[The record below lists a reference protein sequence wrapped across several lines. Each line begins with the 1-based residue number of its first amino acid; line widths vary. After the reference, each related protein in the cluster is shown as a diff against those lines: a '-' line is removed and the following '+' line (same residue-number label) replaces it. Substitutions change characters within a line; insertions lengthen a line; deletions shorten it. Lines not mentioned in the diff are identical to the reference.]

1 MVADEVNINWKSSG
15 ENLLRSVESQ
25 ANRSLFSDVSLICQ
39 NSERIAAHQVILSS
53 NSSFM
58 KNLLL
63 KHKENLTGETPTI
76 IMPDIKKEDLESL
89 LKFMYRGT
97 TGALTMEENRF
108 QKLISLTKY
117 LGIKNIKKPPGT
129 GIRGHFLNVKKPIK
143 KVENVGSAQPNSEQ
157 IVEEDEDNE
166 MDNTDNFNYSDD
178 DEQEPDHVIKY
189 EDTTKKEGHE
199 EIHKK
204 KKKDPDPE
212 KAKESYKKMFGTF
225 LCPYCAKIFTLK
237 KSLKNHIQNI
247 HEGIRI
253 QCDQCP
259 YQAPDKTG
267 LKRHIEARHEGK
279 SFYCDQCDR
288 VFTSRFSLATHLQ
301 SMHSDTEYKCDDCD
315 YKTKQRSNL
324 KKHRDAKHD
333 NIRYPCEICHKSLS
347 QKGQLKVHM
356 IKIHG
361 VDQRRYQT
369 IQLLSK
375 EST

>member
-15 ENLLRSVESQ
+15 ENLVRSVVGE
-25 ANRSLFSDVSLICQ
+25 ANRSLFSDVSLICEE
-39 NSERIAAHQVILSS
+39 NERIAAHQVILSS
-53 NSSFM
+53 NSSFL

-76 IMPDIKKEDLESL
+76 IMPGIKKEDLESL

-97 TGALTMEENRF
+97 TGAMTTDENRF
-108 QKLISLTKY
+108 QKLVNLTKH
-117 LGIKNIKKPPGT
+117 LGIKNIKKHP
-129 GIRGHFLNVKKPIK
+129 GIRGKTVNLKKPNVKL
-143 KVENVGSAQPNSEQ
+143 ENFGTEQPTGQ
-157 IVEEDEDNE
+157 QVLEEDEDHE
-166 MDNTDNFNYSDD
+166 MDYTDNFNYSDD
-178 DEQEPDHVIKY
+178 DEPEPDNFSSH
-189 EDTTKKEGHE
+189 ENSKKEVNE
-199 EIHKK
+199 ESPKK
-204 KKKDPDPE
+204 KKKDPE
-212 KAKESYKKMFGTF
+212 KAKESYRKMFGTF

-237 KSLKNHIQNI
+237 KSLKGHIKNI

-259 YQAPDKTG
+259 YQAPDKAG

-279 SFYCDQCDR
+279 SFYCDQCDH
-288 VFTSRFSLATHLQ
+288 VFMSRFSLATHLRN
-301 SMHSDTEYKCDDCD
+301 MHGPDTEYKCDDCD

-333 NIRYPCEICHKSLS
+333 NIRYTCEICHKSLS

-369 IQLLSK
+369 VNLLNK
-375 EST
+375 DST